1 MSDFI
6 ILTDS
11 SADLSGEMAQAAD
24 VQVLPL
30 TFTIGGA
37 DYHNYPDNR
46 EMDPHLFYEK
56 LRAGEGATTAAVNVA
71 EYVDAVE
78 PLLQAGH
85 DVLILAFS
93 SGLSTTYNSSAIA
106 VEELH
111 HLGAESLIKIAAC
124 PAIQPELEP
133 GTLLA
138 ASGAVRGEGATREYI
153 DPSYPA
159 VADMPLLGA
168 LLSCGVPDAGLF
180 RSHDCT
186 SLETPWAPGGP
197 ARIARWAEL
206 GVSALDGETSAL
218 FVLASILGMHAASLA
233 YLAEN
238 YATGAAAPMDAQARG
253 RLFTA
258 AAEALRCC

>member
-1 MSDFI
+1 MSFGSQKLVHTDGTMHHLGI
-6 ILTDS
+6 DAVTPRVILVPDPQEVPLYAALLEGPVQQGCYREYATWQGTWR
-11 SADLSGEMAQAAD
+11 GE
-24 VQVLPL
+24 PL
-30 TFTIGGA
+30 TVMSCGFGCM
-37 DYHNYPDNR
+37 P
-46 EMDPHLFYEK
+46 M
-56 LRAGEGATTAAVNVA
+56 
-71 EYVDAVE
+71 
-78 PLLQAGH
+78 
-85 DVLILAFS
+85 
-93 SGLSTTYNSSAIA
+93 AIA

-186 SLETPWAPGGP
+186 SLESP
-197 ARIARWAEL
+197 
-206 GVSALDGETSAL
+206 
-218 FVLASILGMHAASLA
+218 
-233 YLAEN
+233 
-238 YATGAAAPMDAQARG
+238 
-253 RLFTA
+253 
-258 AAEALRCC
+258 